1 SLGLTDL
8 DGDGHA
14 DLVVTAP
21 GSDTIDAAGWVLP
34 GTAEGPATEGAVRLS
49 ADDFDDTEGLGLLM
63 GGAGIAR

>member
-1 SLGLTDL
+1 M
-8 DGDGHA
+8 
-14 DLVVTAP
+14 TAP